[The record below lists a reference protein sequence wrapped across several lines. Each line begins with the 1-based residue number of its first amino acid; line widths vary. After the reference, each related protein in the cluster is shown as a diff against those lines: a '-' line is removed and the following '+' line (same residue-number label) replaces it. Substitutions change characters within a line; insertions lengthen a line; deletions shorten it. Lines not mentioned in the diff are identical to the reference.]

1 MRIVTIALAGALVA
15 SACSGN
21 SSSGTERSATP
32 PPASSPQGGA
42 PPASTPAPAAAPAQN
57 APASTP
63 QSAPTQEPPGG
74 AQSAAPAA
82 TAPARASGAR
92 HTPNS
97 GTTPASQSQ
106 PASAVA
112 AAVEPPSP
120 PEPPPAPE
128 PPAPVYK
135 EVTIPQGTTLTLRL
149 ETPVAS
155 DANQVEDPVRAA
167 LRRSITVDG
176 QVVVPADTTFHGT
189 VTAADRAGKVKGL
202 ARVAVRF
209 TRFSYEDEVIRIH
222 TSSYARQAE
231 STKKKD
237 AAKIGIGAGAGA
249 LIGGIIGG
257 GKGAAVGAGVGGGAG
272 TGAVMAT
279 RGEEVRLAA
288 GSEISVTLTEPIT
301 LRVRVQ

>member
-32 PPASSPQGGA
+32 PPASSPQGG
-42 PPASTPAPAAAPAQN
+42 PPASTPAPAAGPAQN

-63 QSAPTQEPPGG
+63 QSAPAQEPPGG

-82 TAPARASGAR
+82 TAPARASGAP
-92 HTPNS
+92 HTPKS

-106 PASAVA
+106 PVSAVA